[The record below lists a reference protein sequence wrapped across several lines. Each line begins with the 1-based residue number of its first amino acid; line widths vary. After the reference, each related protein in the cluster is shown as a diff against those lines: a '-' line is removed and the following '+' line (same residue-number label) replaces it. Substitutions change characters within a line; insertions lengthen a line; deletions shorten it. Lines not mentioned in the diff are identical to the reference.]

1 MGIKKVR
8 YFVTENGK
16 SPFED
21 WLNGLDNL
29 VQAIIVRFIQRAA
42 KGGAKKSI
50 RTLRGG
56 IFEIKIPYGP
66 GYRIYFAE
74 DGNDLIILLI
84 GGDKK
89 TQSRDI
95 EKAKKIWR
103 NYGK

>member
-1 MGIKKVR
+1 MSIKKVR

-21 WLNGLDNL
+21 WLNRLDNS
-29 VQAIIVRFIQRAA
+29 VQAIVVRLIQRIA
-42 KGGAKKSI
+42 KSEAKESI
-50 RTLRGG
+50 RTLKDG

-74 DGNDLIILLI
+74 DGKDLIILLI

-89 TQSRDI
+89 TQNRDI
-95 EKAKKIWR
+95 EKAKEIWR

>member
-1 MGIKKVR
+1 MSIKKVR

-21 WLNGLDNL
+21 WLNRLDNS
-29 VQAIIVRFIQRAA
+29 VQAIVVRLIQRIA
-42 KGGAKKSI
+42 KSGAKESI
-50 RTLRGG
+50 RTLKDG

-74 DGNDLIILLI
+74 DGKDLIILLI

-89 TQSRDI
+89 TQNRDI
-95 EKAKKIWR
+95 EKAKEIWR

>member
-42 KGGAKKSI
+42 KGEAKKSI